1 MGSVSGSSVST
12 MKVFALILLVAAVSA
27 KDIRIQVNAPPDELE
42 HGFCPGSPEP
52 FTLDALSVKPF
63 PIIIANGESVT
74 LELQLTLNEEIAK
87 GAQVSLKM
95 KLEGLIDLPIPCI
108 EVDGLHIGS
117 CDYDAD
123 TLLAEGAPILCP
135 DHFPDGQACA
145 LPLLPG
151 VYGGGEPLVIGPL
164 ESIPDALAPF
174 LKGTI
179 HVEAKAMSAS
189 GELLACIW
197 VRAVVDH

>member
-1 MGSVSGSSVST
+1 MG
-12 MKVFALILLVAAVSA
+12 
-27 KDIRIQVNAPPDELE
+27 
-42 HGFCPGSPEP
+42 
-52 FTLDALSVKPF
+52 PF

-95 KLEGLIDLPIPCI
+95 KLEGLIDLPIP
-108 EVDGLHIGS
+108 
-117 CDYDAD
+117 
-123 TLLAEGAPILCP
+123 
-135 DHFPDGQACA
+135 CA

>member
-27 KDIRIQVNAPPDELE
+27 KDIRIQVNAPPTELE
-42 HGFCPGSPEP
+42 HSFCPGSPEP
-52 FTLDALSVKPF
+52 FALDALSVKPF

-108 EVDGLHIGS
+108 EADGLHIGS

-135 DHFPDGQACA
+135 DHF
-145 LPLLPG
+145 PG

>member
-52 FTLDALSVKPF
+52 FALDALSVKPF

-108 EVDGLHIGS
+108 EVDGLHWASPSASAG
-117 CDYDAD
+117 D
-123 TLLAEGAPILCP
+123 EFGP
-135 DHFPDGQACA
+135 A
-145 LPLLPG
+145 LPTLPQG
-151 VYGGGEPLVIGPL
+151 NNPRG
-164 ESIPDALAPF
+164 S
-174 LKGTI
+174 
-179 HVEAKAMSAS
+179 
-189 GELLACIW
+189 
-197 VRAVVDH
+197 

>member
-87 GAQVSLKM
+87 GAQVSLK
-95 KLEGLIDLPIPCI
+95 
-108 EVDGLHIGS
+108 
-117 CDYDAD
+117 
-123 TLLAEGAPILCP
+123 
-135 DHFPDGQACA
+135 
-145 LPLLPG
+145 
-151 VYGGGEPLVIGPL
+151 
-164 ESIPDALAPF
+164 
-174 LKGTI
+174 GTI

>member
-27 KDIRIQVNAPPDELE
+27 KDIRIQVNAPPTELE

-135 DHFPDGQACA
+135 DHFPDGQACTVA
-145 LPLLPG
+145 ASPLSSDPWRAFLTPSRPSSREQSTWKLRPCPPPENCWLVFG
-151 VYGGGEPLVIGPL
+151 SEP
-164 ESIPDALAPF
+164 S
-174 LKGTI
+174 
-179 HVEAKAMSAS
+179 
-189 GELLACIW
+189 
-197 VRAVVDH
+197 

>member
-95 KLEGLIDLPIPCI
+95 KLEGLIDLPTDCSPACTVAASPLSSDPWRAFLTPSRPSSREQSTWKLRPCPPP
-108 EVDGLHIGS
+108 ENCWLVFGS
-117 CDYDAD
+117 
-123 TLLAEGAPILCP
+123 
-135 DHFPDGQACA
+135 
-145 LPLLPG
+145 
-151 VYGGGEPLVIGPL
+151 EP
-164 ESIPDALAPF
+164 S
-174 LKGTI
+174 
-179 HVEAKAMSAS
+179 
-189 GELLACIW
+189 
-197 VRAVVDH
+197 